1 MIAAIKAQ
9 LEKERAAE
17 AAKQKRL
24 EEEQALKNLSSNKKK
39 SSDSGSKSQYKT
51 LSAEE
56 LARIEEKKRRKREE
70 ALGIVHED
78 KPEETENNEAE
89 TNKPDTNKEAEGE
102 AKEAKTEDNDQVD
115 GNPGEAVLTNG
126 SVSALVAQAKVNRE
140 QVRAKNKETL
150 QAIIDNADIA
160 EDQKA
165 DAVAQMVEMTQRA
178 EQEVAIET
186 LLASKGFQ
194 DAVVSLT
201 EESADVVVDVAD
213 LSDAKQGHLQ
223 LLLPLE
229 LSPPLICR
237 MW

>member
-1 MIAAIKAQ
+1 MKRVFKKNQIVIAVLAVMIAAAGYLNYSGKIFGSKNKTA
-9 LEKERAAE
+9 ETGSEMANKELLDISD
-17 AAKQKRL
+17 QDTG
-24 EEEQALKNLSSNKKK
+24 
-39 SSDSGSKSQYKT
+39 SDSSLQT
-51 LSAEE
+51 A
-56 LARIEEKKRRKREE
+56 
-70 ALGIVHED
+70 
-78 KPEETENNEAE
+78 
-89 TNKPDTNKEAEGE
+89 
-102 AKEAKTEDNDQVD
+102 DNDQVD

-126 SVSALVAQAKVNRE
+126 SVSALVAQA
-140 QVRAKNKETL
+140 KETL

-213 LSDAKQGHLQ
+213 LSDAKRAQIEDIVTRKAEVNAANVVITPIHESTNTSESGD
-223 LLLPLE
+223 
-229 LSPPLICR
+229 
-237 MW
+237 

>member
-1 MIAAIKAQ
+1 MKKVFKKNQIVIAVLAVMIAAAGYLNYSGKIF
-9 LEKERAAE
+9 
-17 AAKQKRL
+17 
-24 EEEQALKNLSSNKKK
+24 
-39 SSDSGSKSQYKT
+39 GSKNKT
-51 LSAEE
+51 
-56 LARIEEKKRRKREE
+56 
-70 ALGIVHED
+70 
-78 KPEETENNEAE
+78 AE
-89 TNKPDTNKEAEGE
+89 TGSEMANKELLDISDQD
-102 AKEAKTEDNDQVD
+102 TESD

-126 SVSALVAQAKVNRE
+126 SASALVAQAKVNRE

-201 EESADVVVDVAD
+201 EDSADVVVDVAD
-213 LSDAKQGHLQ
+213 LSDAKRAQIEDIVTRKAEVNAANVVITPIHESTNTSESGD
-223 LLLPLE
+223 
-229 LSPPLICR
+229 
-237 MW
+237 

>member
-1 MIAAIKAQ
+1 MKRILKKNQLIIAALAVMIAAAGYLNYSGRLLPGSQ
-9 LEKERAAE
+9 NTKEAG
-17 AAKQKRL
+17 
-24 EEEQALKNLSSNKKK
+24 
-39 SSDSGSKSQYKT
+39 SD
-51 LSAEE
+51 
-56 LARIEEKKRRKREE
+56 LA
-70 ALGIVHED
+70 
-78 KPEETENNEAE
+78 
-89 TNKPDTNKEAEGE
+89 NKELLDISDQDTGGDSSLQTA
-102 AKEAKTEDNDQVD
+102 DNDQVD

-213 LSDAKQGHLQ
+213 LSDAKRAQIEDIVTRKAEVNAANVVITPIHESTNTSESGD
-223 LLLPLE
+223 
-229 LSPPLICR
+229 
-237 MW
+237 

>member
-1 MIAAIKAQ
+1 MAN
-9 LEKERAAE
+9 KELLDISDQDTE
-17 AAKQKRL
+17 
-24 EEEQALKNLSSNKKK
+24 
-39 SSDSGSKSQYKT
+39 SDSSLQT
-51 LSAEE
+51 AN
-56 LARIEEKKRRKREE
+56 
-70 ALGIVHED
+70 D
-78 KPEETENNEAE
+78 
-89 TNKPDTNKEAEGE
+89 
-102 AKEAKTEDNDQVD
+102 DQVD

-126 SVSALVAQAKVNRE
+126 SASALVAQAKVNRE

-201 EESADVVVDVAD
+201 EDSADVVVDVAD
-213 LSDAKQGHLQ
+213 LSDAKRAQIEDIVTRKAEVNAANVVITPIHESIHESTNTSESGD
-223 LLLPLE
+223 
-229 LSPPLICR
+229 
-237 MW
+237 

>member
-1 MIAAIKAQ
+1 MKKVFKKNQIVIAVLAVMIAAAGYLNYSGKIFGSKNKTA
-9 LEKERAAE
+9 ETGSEMANKELLDISD
-17 AAKQKRL
+17 QDTG
-24 EEEQALKNLSSNKKK
+24 
-39 SSDSGSKSQYKT
+39 SDSSLQT
-51 LSAEE
+51 A
-56 LARIEEKKRRKREE
+56 
-70 ALGIVHED
+70 
-78 KPEETENNEAE
+78 
-89 TNKPDTNKEAEGE
+89 
-102 AKEAKTEDNDQVD
+102 DNDQV
-115 GNPGEAVLTNG
+115 TNG

-213 LSDAKQGHLQ
+213 LSDAKRAQIEDIVTRKAEVNAANVVITPIHESTNTSESGD
-223 LLLPLE
+223 
-229 LSPPLICR
+229 
-237 MW
+237 

>member
-1 MIAAIKAQ
+1 MKRVFKKNQIVIAVLAVMIAAAGYLNYSGKIF
-9 LEKERAAE
+9 
-17 AAKQKRL
+17 
-24 EEEQALKNLSSNKKK
+24 
-39 SSDSGSKSQYKT
+39 GSKNKT
-51 LSAEE
+51 
-56 LARIEEKKRRKREE
+56 
-70 ALGIVHED
+70 
-78 KPEETENNEAE
+78 AE
-89 TNKPDTNKEAEGE
+89 TGSEMANKELLDSSLQTAN
-102 AKEAKTEDNDQVD
+102 DDQVD

-126 SVSALVAQAKVNRE
+126 SASALVAQAKVNRE

-201 EESADVVVDVAD
+201 EDSADVVVDVAD
-213 LSDAKQGHLQ
+213 LSDAKRAQIEDIVTRKAEVNAANVVITPIHESIHESTNTSESGD
-223 LLLPLE
+223 
-229 LSPPLICR
+229 
-237 MW
+237 

>member
-1 MIAAIKAQ
+1 MKKVFKKNQIVIAVLAVMIAAAGYLNYSGKIF
-9 LEKERAAE
+9 
-17 AAKQKRL
+17 
-24 EEEQALKNLSSNKKK
+24 
-39 SSDSGSKSQYKT
+39 GSKNKT
-51 LSAEE
+51 
-56 LARIEEKKRRKREE
+56 
-70 ALGIVHED
+70 
-78 KPEETENNEAE
+78 AE
-89 TNKPDTNKEAEGE
+89 TGSEMANKELLDISDQDTGGDSSLQTA
-102 AKEAKTEDNDQVD
+102 DQVD

-213 LSDAKQGHLQ
+213 LSDAKRAQIEDIVTRKAEVNAANVVITPIHESTNTSESGD
-223 LLLPLE
+223 
-229 LSPPLICR
+229 
-237 MW
+237 

>member
-1 MIAAIKAQ
+1 MKKVFKKNQIVIAVLAVMIAAAGYLNYSGKIFGSKNKTA
-9 LEKERAAE
+9 ETGSEMANKELLDISD
-17 AAKQKRL
+17 QDTG
-24 EEEQALKNLSSNKKK
+24 
-39 SSDSGSKSQYKT
+39 SDSSLQT
-51 LSAEE
+51 A
-56 LARIEEKKRRKREE
+56 
-70 ALGIVHED
+70 
-78 KPEETENNEAE
+78 
-89 TNKPDTNKEAEGE
+89 
-102 AKEAKTEDNDQVD
+102 DNDQVD

-140 QVRAKNKETL
+140 QVRATL

-213 LSDAKQGHLQ
+213 LSDAKRAQIEDIVTRKAEVNAANVVITPIHESTNTSESGD
-223 LLLPLE
+223 
-229 LSPPLICR
+229 
-237 MW
+237 

>member
-1 MIAAIKAQ
+1 MKKVFKKNQIVIAVLAVMIAAAGYLNYSGKIF
-9 LEKERAAE
+9 
-17 AAKQKRL
+17 
-24 EEEQALKNLSSNKKK
+24 
-39 SSDSGSKSQYKT
+39 GSKNKT
-51 LSAEE
+51 
-56 LARIEEKKRRKREE
+56 
-70 ALGIVHED
+70 
-78 KPEETENNEAE
+78 AE
-89 TNKPDTNKEAEGE
+89 TGSEMANKELLDISDQDTGGDSSLQTA
-102 AKEAKTEDNDQVD
+102 DNDQVD
-115 GNPGEAVLTNG
+115 GNPGEA
-126 SVSALVAQAKVNRE
+126 VSALVAQAKVNRE

-213 LSDAKQGHLQ
+213 LSDAKRAQIEDIVTRKAEVNAANVVITPIHESTNTSESGD
-223 LLLPLE
+223 
-229 LSPPLICR
+229 
-237 MW
+237 